1 MLQEAIEQRGHLLL
15 LFPKFHC
22 ELAGVGVEYAW
33 GRAKMNFRKKC
44 MFTTA
49 DLYAN
54 VRQSLSRDNIP
65 LRLMRSYARKC
76 RDYERTYARGYD
88 GLEAENV
95 RKIYKSH
102 RCALDTHW
110 KFISM
115 GL

>member
-15 LFPKFHC
+15 LSPKFHC
-22 ELAGVGVEYAW
+22 ERAGVGVEYAW

-88 GLEAENV
+88 GLEAE
-95 RKIYKSH
+95 
-102 RCALDTHW
+102 T
-110 KFISM
+110 
-115 GL
+115 